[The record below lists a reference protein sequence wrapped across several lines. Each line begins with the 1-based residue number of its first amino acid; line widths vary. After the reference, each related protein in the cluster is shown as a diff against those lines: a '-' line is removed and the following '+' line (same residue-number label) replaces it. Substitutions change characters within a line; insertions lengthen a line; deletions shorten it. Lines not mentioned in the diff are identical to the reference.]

1 MANEKILNTRIKLKY
16 DSFANWQTENP
27 TLLEGEIA
35 IAYLGETHTQVN
47 SGANNHPVLF
57 KVGAYKLDASGKK
70 TTTLAKFNEL
80 PWASALAADVYGWA
94 KAESVEFDSK
104 DERLVFKTGN
114 TEINSVDLSHFA
126 SDKELAALQAE
137 VSTIDTNTTYSFTV
151 DDNGDLVIKSKE
163 KGGAE
168 ADVITVPILTNAELT
183 AVLNNYVT
191 NGSLATTLAGYVT
204 NGTLDAYKAEVS
216 GEFAKYTKTDDMNDK
231 FDDYVLISELDAKV
245 DSHGYLKVEDITGK
259 ADKTDLNNYYT
270 KTEIGTI
277 PDGKTV
283 IGLIEANT
291 ANFDNYDTKGEVDTK
306 ISTALDDYYDKDEV
320 DGLISDLAT
329 AMNFKGVVTSL
340 PTTDVQHGDVVVLKE
355 TSGDKTSTKEYVW
368 NCPEGATKGEWVLL
382 GDESLLGQVATDL
395 DLVEGTIVSVIGN
408 YKGTLTA
415 LDQRVE
421 NNKAAI
427 EVIYKNVDGTESGRL
442 VKAEGDIADNKAAIE
457 AIYKVDGSEKS
468 GVLVS
473 EIARVEDL
481 IDDAEAALTNMTV
494 SQDGTGG
501 DYVNAISRDAD
512 GNIKYT
518 KAVLP
523 GLSAVVVEPANSVNP
538 SAHEMTVLTAVE
550 DSGTAGHAVKL
561 KVTKDVAV
569 TKAGA
574 EAIATDKAS
583 AAVIDFAAGI
593 TVSGSGPAVV
603 NVEKSNDNKI
613 TFTKGTIKIDE
624 LAQDA
629 GTYVIFDCGTASTLI

>member
-1 MANEKILNTRIKLKY
+1 MANEKILNTRIILKNDTLAAFN
-16 DSFANWQTENP
+16 DSTFIPKKGEMLLASIETKQHDGQIVP
-27 TLLEGEIA
+27 T
-35 IAYLGETHTQVN
+35 YLI
-47 SGANNHPVLF
+47 
-57 KVGAYKLDASGKK
+57 KVGDGEHTFS
-70 TTTLAKFNEL
+70 EL
-80 PWASALAADVYGWA
+80 NYAAAQAADVYAWA
-94 KAESVEFDSK
+94 KAASVSFNTTSEKLQFK
-104 DERLVFKTGN
+104 DAGGKEVA
-114 TEINSVDLSHFA
+114 SVDLGHFA
-126 SDKELAALQAE
+126 SDKDLAALQAE
-137 VSTIDTNTTYSFTV
+137 VSTIDTNTTYSFTI
-151 DDNGDLVIKSKE
+151 DGNGDLVIKSKE
-163 KGGAE
+163 KNGIE
-168 ADVITVPILTNAELT
+168 ADVITVPILTNAELS
-183 AVLNNYVT
+183 AVLADYVT
-191 NGSLATTLAGYVT
+191 NNSLTTTLAGYVT
-204 NGTLDAYKAEVS
+204 TGDFEAYQANVS
-216 GEFAKYTKTDDMNDK
+216 GEFAKYTNTEDMNKK
-231 FDDYVLISELDAKV
+231 FDNYTPTANLDTVV
-245 DSHGYLKVEDITGK
+245 DGLGYLKDGDIAGK

-283 IGLIEANT
+283 IGLIEANI

-306 ISTALDDYYDKDEV
+306 ISTALDDYYDKGEV
-320 DGLISDLAT
+320 DSLIGDLAT

-340 PTTDVQHGDVVVLKE
+340 PAAGEQHGDVVVLKE
-355 TSGDKTSTKEYVW
+355 TVGDKTSTKEYVW
-368 NCPEGATKGEWVLL
+368 NYPEGATKGEWVLL

-395 DLVEGTIVSVIGN
+395 DLVEGTIASVIGD
-408 YKGTLTA
+408 YEGTLTA
-415 LDQRVE
+415 LDERVG
-421 NNKAAI
+421 NNKTAI
-427 EVIYKNVDGTESGRL
+427 EVIYKKDGDVESGRL
-442 VKAEGDIADNKAAIE
+442 VEAEGDIADNKAAIE

-473 EIARVEDL
+473 EIARVEGL
-481 IDDAEAALTNMTV
+481 IDNAEAALTNMTV
-494 SQDGTGG
+494 YQDGDDG

-518 KAVLP
+518 KAALP

-538 SAHEMTVLTAVE
+538 STHEMTVLTAVE

-583 AAVIDFAAGI
+583 AAVINFAAGI